1 MSDQQEERVDETKRF
16 SILVCIDGSE
26 ESYRGLRYAVR
37 FGLDHDDTDIALLY
51 VRPEDQ
57 ALSSGGLNLNLARE
71 NLLDWDIELP
81 GMKSLKKARDELV
94 NIGFLGEEWE
104 AEAIQKKSR
113 GNRLGDHMIEY
124 VSKRTGQHIVLMLR
138 VASSVLNGI
147 LDECHLHDYDLVIVS
162 ETDDEDGGAG
172 AGRINKATAINVAL
186 EHEGTVLM
194 AHALEEGHGHL
205 MCVSDSEHSAGAAR
219 KDALIAMRCGCPI
232 HLYAVAADADKLD
245 EANHALELARSV
257 IEETGYEVH
266 SAEAEAGDPVTMIVE
281 KGKKHSLIALSETSK
296 GTLQR
301 MLKGSVPQGV
311 LEKAKNS
318 VMIIR

>member
-1 MSDQQEERVDETKRF
+1 MSDLVDEQAEEIQRF

-57 ALSSGGLNLNLARE
+57 ALRSGGLNLDLARE
-71 NLLDWDIELP
+71 NMLDWDIELP

-94 NIGFLGEEWE
+94 SIGFLGEEWE
-104 AEAIQKKSR
+104 AEAIRKKAR
-113 GNRLGDHMIEY
+113 GSRLGDHMIEY
-124 VSKRTGQHIVLMLR
+124 VSQKTGQHIVLMLR
-138 VASSVLNGI
+138 VASTVLNGI

-162 ETDDEDGGAG
+162 ESDDEDGGG
-172 AGRINKATAINVAL
+172 AGHIDKATAINVAL
-186 EHEGTVLM
+186 EHEGTVLL

-219 KDALIAMRCGCPI
+219 KDALIAQRCGCPI
-232 HLYAVAADADKLD
+232 HLYAVAADADQLE

-257 IEETGYEVH
+257 IEETGYGVH
-266 SAEAEAGDPVTMIVE
+266 SAEAEVGDPVSMIVE

-296 GTLQR
+296 GTLRR